1 MSPRG
6 ITSAPGAASL
16 TRQGGDDG
24 RSARVAAYRLP
35 DDAEIAAIVL
45 AEGVLLAVADVR
57 VPVDAGGVLDLVLGH
72 GQHDQFLVEP
82 GPVNRREAV
91 PGAEQA
97 RLDQDPLRLPG
108 LVVEIHL
115 ADLADAVAL
124 GVDSGAVDVLLS
136 VVLRCGHGCLPS
148 PVPRVR
154 MPSHATKSKAGRL
167 PSENSGKQ
175 RRDCGSAVVSPGRGR

>member
-6 ITSAPGAASL
+6 ITSAPGAAAL

-24 RSARVAAYRLP
+24 NSARFAVSGLPGGAGAA
-35 DDAEIAAIVL
+35 AAVR

-97 RLDQDPLRLPG
+97 RLHQDPLTATLPLPPG
-108 LVVEIHL
+108 AVWSGWNVLVKPVEDAL
-115 ADLADAVAL
+115 AADAVGGGLAMRIRTLLL
-124 GVDSGAVDVLLS
+124 GAAD
-136 VVLRCGHGCLPS
+136 
-148 PVPRVR
+148 
-154 MPSHATKSKAGRL
+154 
-167 PSENSGKQ
+167 
-175 RRDCGSAVVSPGRGR
+175 